1 AAWSAAAT
9 TAADPA
15 AGRLVVDA
23 VTAALARHGGDRL
36 LRLPV
41 THQLLHQRTGAA
53 DLRHGGV
60 VTLRGE
66 PAWWRGPTLDAVVSL
81 RPRLAGVDDPF
92 AHLPTGRHEAGTSS
106 LQQRGVASFSSIG
119 VSAQAL
125 ARSVGPVAGLGATLA
140 WYRTES
146 TTTSTARALAAVTA
160 GGADVHDARLA
171 LEVDVRLLARPW
183 PTGLWH
189 DLTERLGGAPDRR
202 RPVAHEQVVAEA
214 PGRVRATG
222 WTPLLAALRPGT
234 PTVRTGHAPAL
245 PEPAHAGSQVLHEAY
260 PALLGEAVRRVV
272 AVVGRPHDVDLH
284 ADQLH
289 AAFGAHTVPALVGD
303 GGAAITVGSVALDLQ
318 VVLSGARVLGV
329 VDGVGLRT
337 STTQAVMSLGERRF
351 DHGPFLVVGG
361 FGQGRPAAGATLQA
375 TGQGRGSYRWRRTA
389 FHSASGSVT
398 SELEP
403 HAAQHRAV
411 ALRHRLDVRAQAV
424 RVPRSLARRAPG
436 PGRATASVVHD
447 GGVVTALPVLHPALA
462 ELVAPGVPRPGP
474 LPTTLGLR
482 LPGPVDAA

>member
-1 AAWSAAAT
+1 MLHV
-9 TAADPA
+9 AD
-15 AGRLVVDA
+15 
-23 VTAALARHGGDRL
+23 
-36 LRLPV
+36 
-41 THQLLHQRTGAA
+41 
-53 DLRHGGV
+53 
-60 VTLRGE
+60 
-66 PAWWRGPTLDAVVSL
+66 
-81 RPRLAGVDDPF
+81 
-92 AHLPTGRHEAGTSS
+92 
-106 LQQRGVASFSSIG
+106 
-119 VSAQAL
+119 
-125 ARSVGPVAGLGATLA
+125 
-140 WYRTES
+140 
-146 TTTSTARALAAVTA
+146 
-160 GGADVHDARLA
+160 
-171 LEVDVRLLARPW
+171 
-183 PTGLWH
+183 
-189 DLTERLGGAPDRR
+189 
-202 RPVAHEQVVAEA
+202 
-214 PGRVRATG
+214 
-222 WTPLLAALRPGT
+222 
-234 PTVRTGHAPAL
+234 
-245 PEPAHAGSQVLHEAY
+245 

-284 ADQLH
+284 ADQH

-482 LPGPVDAA
+482 LPGPVDAAERHRAR